1 MTLKERVSK
10 DMVAAMKAKDKVRL
24 DSVRAIKSAI
34 MLAETE
40 KGGGEGMSES
50 DEIKLLQRLQKQ
62 RKDSIATYIDQDR
75 ADLADEEKAQLAVI
89 EEYLPA
95 QLSLEE
101 VEAMVKAAVEKT
113 GASGMADMGKVMG
126 MVNAQ
131 VAGRAEGKV
140 VADLVKKMLG
150 S

>member
-1 MTLKERVSK
+1 
-10 DMVAAMKAKDKVRL
+10 
-24 DSVRAIKSAI
+24 
-34 MLAETE
+34 
-40 KGGGEGMSES
+40 MSES

-140 VADLVKKMLG
+140 VANLVKKMLA

>member
-10 DMVAAMKAKDKVRL
+10 DMVAAMKSKDKVRL

-40 KGGGEGMSES
+40 KGGGEGMSEP

-140 VADLVKKMLG
+140 VADLVKKMLA